1 MSSNKNITQIS
12 SEPDGFNQYLDKIF
26 KARVLILTL
35 TFRSIKIKYSQT
47 ALGVVWSLIQPLT
60 ALVIFSLFFNYI
72 ISFDGLQWPYPV
84 YAFTGIVV
92 WNYFSYVFSQGSM
105 ALREGAGLIQKF
117 NFPKIILIFSK
128 FLVGLVEMGMSLLIA
143 IVILIW
149 LKTPVSINL
158 VFLPLIIIITGL
170 IGLGLA
176 LIVAAATYR
185 FRDAFH
191 IVPYLVNFGIW
202 FTPVFFPTH
211 ILPELFQKA
220 LWFNPL
226 AGCIALFRW
235 SLLGG
240 TAPDWHYLYGMS
252 IGLTLFIIGFMFMK
266 KTEDKIVDY
275 I

>member
-1 MSSNKNITQIS
+1 MSLNKNITQIS
-12 SEPDGFNQYLDKIF
+12 SEPDGFNKYLDKIF

-47 ALGVVWSLIQPLT
+47 ALGVFWSLIQPLT

-158 VFLPLIIIITGL
+158 GFLPLIIIITGL

-226 AGCIALFRW
+226 AGCIAFFRW

-240 TAPDWHYLYGMS
+240 TTPDWQYLYGIF
-252 IGLTLFIIGFMFMK
+252 IGLTLFVIGFLYMK

-275 I
+275 L

>member
-1 MSSNKNITQIS
+1 MSLNKNITQIS

-47 ALGVVWSLIQPLT
+47 ALGVFWSLIQPLT

-158 VFLPLIIIITGL
+158 GFLPLIIIITGL

-220 LWFNPL
+220 LWLNPL

-240 TAPDWHYLYGMS
+240 TIPDWQYLYGIF